1 MERLDK
7 IVAVATGESRKIARG
22 MILRGRITVD
32 GVRIVDIGFKADAGS
47 SVIALDGNNI
57 TYKKYIYVMINKPE
71 GVLSASEDK
80 SRETVVDLVKRHFNR
95 DGLFPV
101 GRLDKNTTGLLIVTD
116 DGDFG
121 HKVISPKS
129 YIEKEYIVGLD
140 KPISN
145 EDILKLEAGVTL
157 VDGTV
162 LRPAQVNVLEN
173 RQNISVVITEGK
185 YHEIKRMLGTV
196 GIGVETLKRVRI
208 GKLMLDPS
216 LLTGECREMS
226 DEELSLVVK

>member
-7 IVAVATGESRKIARG
+7 VVAVATGESRKTARG
-22 MILRGRITVD
+22 MILRGRVSVNDTTV
-32 GVRIVDIGFKADAGS
+32 IDIGFKVNTDKDT
-47 SVIALDGNNI
+47 VLLDGKKI
-57 TYKKYIYVMINKPE
+57 TYKKFIYVMINKPE
-71 GVLSASEDK
+71 GVLSASDDK
-80 SRETVVDLVKRHFNR
+80 SRVTVVDLVKERFFR

-140 KPISN
+140 KPIADS
-145 EDILKLEAGVTL
+145 DIEKLQSGITL
-157 VDGTV
+157 ADGTAC
-162 LRPAQVNVLEN
+162 RPAKVKVLDD
-173 RQNISVVITEGK
+173 RKTISMVITEGK

-196 GIGVETLKRVRI
+196 DIGVETLKRIRI
-208 GKLMLDPS
+208 GQLYLNTNLSAGDCIE
-216 LLTGECREMS
+216 LTNE
-226 DEELSLVVK
+226 DLALVFK